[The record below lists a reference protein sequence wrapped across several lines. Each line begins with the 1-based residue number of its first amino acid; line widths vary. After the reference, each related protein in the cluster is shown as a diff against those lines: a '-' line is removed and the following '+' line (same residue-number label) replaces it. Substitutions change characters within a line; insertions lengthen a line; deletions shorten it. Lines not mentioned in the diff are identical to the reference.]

1 MQDYVESVLINVNQR
16 KFVLFSTQGNEKT
29 VQCENSDQFM
39 NVLEIIRERV
49 DEDNV
54 YYTEP
59 TFAA

>member
-16 KFVLFSTQGNEKT
+16 KFVLFSTQGKEKT

-39 NVLEIIRERV
+39 NVLNLIREKV
-49 DEDNV
+49 DENNV

-59 TFAA
+59 TFAV

>member
-16 KFVLFSTQGNEKT
+16 KFVLFSTQGKEKT

-39 NVLEIIRERV
+39 NVLNLIREKV
-49 DEDNV
+49 DENNV